1 MAEKSTYQ
9 PGGDGMTRGG
19 LDRYLGPEARDSSSM
34 SPRIEEAKTDPDE
47 QSPELDCAGKDAEE
61 AVCQIAKSEEEE
73 RERGS
78 NAT

>member
-1 MAEKSTYQ
+1 MFARSTYQ

-19 LDRYLGPEARDSSSM
+19 LDRYLGPEARDSSTM
-34 SPRIEEAKTDPDE
+34 SPRIEDAKTDPDE
-47 QSPELDCAGKDAEE
+47 ETRELDCTGKDANE
-61 AVCQIAKSEEEE
+61 AVCEIANAEEEE